1 MKPRAKPYSP
11 PSSEFFF
18 TISVMQ
24 RPVNKNTHLSLP
36 QQTWFLVSHYPLLGR
51 GLQSHSQRPRYPW
64 EGTVLLFRW
73 TKVSLTLLG
82 LQQLQTKLV
91 TVISSRNNK
100 SVNSATTIVY
110 AQSIAIPLM
119 SPICCGC
126 LERYAS
132 LTTTYFPLETFNWT
146 WMAP

>member
-1 MKPRAKPYSP
+1 MVSCFPLPITRKGIAVPFPEA
-11 PSSEFFF
+11 
-18 TISVMQ
+18 
-24 RPVNKNTHLSLP
+24 SLP
-36 QQTWFLVSHYPLLGR
+36 VGR
-51 GLQSHSQRPRYPW
+51 DG
-64 EGTVLLFRW
+64 LLFRW